1 MHMKGSELS
10 PMSSLVFATTAVT
23 SLNMVFFKRMLNCYR
38 SSQGGADG
46 HDYAVFVSV
55 FDILLWALVMTA
67 VSGVKGFSSSFPRRG
82 VLRVA
87 MLDQLGTLLATLGAT
102 YVPGQAQ
109 VLLNQ
114 TVLPLTM
121 VMSAA
126 LGQNY
131 STNQVL
137 GAAVVLAGAWMAT
150 KSLPLGVSPR
160 GGLMRASVA
169 AFFMAQVTCAAAG
182 LVKESLLRQIQA
194 LRLMSLGSIGASG
207 TKEGDDRRVL
217 LADPLALGVA
227 VAWVRVPFGIALA
240 LLMRRSQGT
249 LWTELHDGWWCFCG
263 YSPRPG
269 DLGCSE
275 AGHITLIS
283 VALYA
288 GQTILGLRLT
298 QRGSA
303 TLRSLAGVTAV
314 PLSQLF
320 FTSELLMGEGGAE
333 AYSCWVLGGLVLCT
347 AGTMTFNCG
356 RHASTVLS
364 RPAVYIARLSKGC
377 EQHA

>member
-1 MHMKGSELS
+1 MVPS
-10 PMSSLVFATTAVT
+10 MSSLVFATTAVT
-23 SLNMVFFKRMLNCYR
+23 ALNMVLFKRMLNCYR
-38 SSQGGADG
+38 SSQGGADD

-55 FDILLWALVMTA
+55 FDIMLWALFMTA
-67 VSGVKGFSSSFPRRG
+67 ISGAKGRASSFPRRG

-87 MLDQLGTLLATLGAT
+87 VLDQLGTLLATLGAT

-109 VLLNQ
+109 VLLGQ

-137 GAAVVLAGAWMAT
+137 GAAVVLAGAWVAT

-182 LVKESLLRQIQA
+182 LVKESLLRQVQA
-194 LRLMSLGSIGASG
+194 LRLLPSGSNGKAGAE
-207 TKEGDDRRVL
+207 EGDDRGVP

-227 VAWVRVPFGIALA
+227 VAWVRVPLGVALA
-240 LLMRRSQGT
+240 LLLRRSQGR
-249 LWTELHDGWWCFCG
+249 LWTELHDGWCCFRG

-269 DLGCSE
+269 DVGCSE
-275 AGHITLIS
+275 AGPITLIS

-320 FTSELLMGEGGAE
+320 LTFELLMGKDGAE
-333 AYSCWVLGGLVLCT
+333 AYGRWVLGGLVLCT
-347 AGTMTFNCG
+347 AGSLIYNFGQHDTAV
-356 RHASTVLS
+356 RA
-364 RPAVYIARLSKGC
+364 RPAARIARLLNGNK
-377 EQHA
+377 QHV